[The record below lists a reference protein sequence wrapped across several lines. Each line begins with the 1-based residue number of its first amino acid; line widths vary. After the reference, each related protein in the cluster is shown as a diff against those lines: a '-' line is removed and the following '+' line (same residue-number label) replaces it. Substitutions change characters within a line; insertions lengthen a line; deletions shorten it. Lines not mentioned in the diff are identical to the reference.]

1 MTVTV
6 IRTVVITLP
15 MMIGDIV
22 KELLI
27 DDVELDIVGRFDS
40 RERIEDMLRA
50 ILPDLVLVGLSPGE
64 SGISTQSFLAVVPN
78 AKVIAFSS
86 DGRSA
91 YVSQTGGSWTHLRDF
106 GPDAIT
112 KVIRTIRR
120 DGNI

>member
-15 MMIGDIV
+15 MMISDIV

-27 DDVELDIVGRFDS
+27 DDVELDIVGRFDN
-40 RERIEDMLRA
+40 RERIEDKLRA
-50 ILPDLVLVGLSPGE
+50 VLPSLVLIGLGPGE
-64 SGISTQSFLAVVPN
+64 SGTSAQSFLAVVPN

-91 YVSQTGGSWTHLRDF
+91 YVSQTGGSWIHLRDF

-112 KVIRTIRR
+112 GVIRSIGR
-120 DGNI
+120 DKNV

>member
-112 KVIRTIRR
+112 KVIRTICR